1 MMSNVLNL
9 SIVLLLFLLIFWC
22 AEFLYKRKAPASIT
36 RKIVHIGGG
45 IVAALLPIF
54 VDLKTVIILGIGFFL
69 LLAFSKRKNLL
80 NSVHKINDESIGALL
95 FAPSLTLV
103 AIIFWPKNPLIFQG
117 AALIL
122 GLSDGI
128 AGVIGTRYGKK
139 KYSITG
145 TKTIEGSL
153 VFFLITVLILF
164 GILHMSKIP
173 LAFDRT
179 LFVFGAALLLTI
191 IEAAFGKGWD
201 NLFISIVAGSILYF
215 AL

>member
-1 MMSNVLNL
+1 MTSNVLNL
-9 SIVLLLFLLIFWC
+9 SIVLFLFLLIFGG
-22 AEFLYKRKAPASIT
+22 AEFLYKRKTSASIT
-36 RKIVHIGGG
+36 RKIVHVGSG

-69 LLAFSKRKNLL
+69 LLVFSKRKNLL
-80 NSVHKINDESIGALL
+80 NSVHKINNEGIGALL
-95 FAPSLTLV
+95 FAPSVTLTAV
-103 AIIFWPKNPLIFQG
+103 IFWPTNTLIFQG

-128 AGVIGTRYGKK
+128 AGVVGARYGKK

-153 VFFLITVLILF
+153 IFFLITVLILF
-164 GILHMSKIP
+164 GALYISGTP
-173 LAFDRT
+173 LVFNNALF
-179 LFVFGAALLLTI
+179 LFVGSLLLTI
-191 IEAAFGKGWD
+191 IEATFGGGWD
-201 NLFISIVAGSILYF
+201 NLFVPITAGSILYF